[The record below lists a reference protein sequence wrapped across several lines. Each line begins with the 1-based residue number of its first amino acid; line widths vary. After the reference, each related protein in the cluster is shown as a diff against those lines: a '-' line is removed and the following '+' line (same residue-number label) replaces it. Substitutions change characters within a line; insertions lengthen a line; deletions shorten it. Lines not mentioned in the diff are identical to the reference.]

1 MMSKGNIYNSGC
13 VGDGMA
19 NTLISLRI
27 SKDLLKESE
36 AMAKVAGFS
45 NTQEFIRD
53 AIRKQVEER
62 RQRIIE
68 DVGRLYGS
76 AKRGTELT
84 PAARDELARQVV
96 EDYAVL
102 KRKLDA
108 MVASAKKVKPRS
120 MTPAERD
127 RLAREFMAR
136 GG

>member
-1 MMSKGNIYNSGC
+1 
-13 VGDGMA
+13 MA